1 VIIFPYSS
9 TSDIFKI
16 PLVDQ
21 GFSPGKSA
29 LVAMAEFICALE
41 KPRPPADINLLK
53 IPIYSQG
60 KLLSIIALL
69 RVLRTTP
76 ALE

>member
-1 VIIFPYSS
+1 MSGCDS
-9 TSDIFKI
+9 TTPDIYI

-21 GFSPGKSA
+21 DFLPGKSA
-29 LVAMAEFICALE
+29 LVAMAEFNCALK
-41 KPRPPADINLLK
+41 KPRLPADINLLK
-53 IPIYSQG
+53 IPICSQG

-69 RVLRTTP
+69 KALLTVH